1 MAKLQNSLM
10 KGSCSCRCS
19 TTLGGQREAI
29 QKSVCTTPKTWQH
42 VQPNPNQDTG
52 ASNGPRQKIRGGT
65 PIPTNLKENMI
76 LSHCRSLTYLVV
88 ILLLPLSSPPYF
100 QRQHHDRLDSWGRE
114 EEITTFQDTFDNTRF
129 SSKPYWQ
136 AVYFAFTIKF
146 ASGMRLKMRYLHRED
161 RKKKSKSISTP
172 TSYHYYVKTTGKCH
186 KLETTRCYKSLRI
199 ARRWFTGVPNN
210 SGENS
215 EPKYSWDSRFRA
227 ILNDHVKTAV
237 VTGIEVFQSAGTL
250 AIEVKIPSQQSGNMK
265 CWVRIS
271 RGIEQYARQFIPS
284 ETDHPNLEAAASQQS
299 ISCGRP
305 RAQGIGGNSTVRY
318 ERCAK
323 AKAYINCSQS
333 TSLEIGPSNNVTQ
346 KGWWIRTHLP
356 ALHEHLATSRLSWIR
371 RSSTVGSCFDKHAKC
386 WANSVLVHR
395 KMDWCTESFYWQTR
409 NGVLWGSWRNDF
421 FFLHSCQCKDKVM
434 VPQSIQLFLYKEIL
448 MSWKE
453 PVFHTG
459 CSNYLS
465 IPTNCLCGEL
475 HPFHLHS
482 PALAQRRF
490 NQELAPI
497 HTALEVTVS
506 RNPILLQWMD
516 SSTGTTARER

>member
-1 MAKLQNSLM
+1 
-10 KGSCSCRCS
+10 
-19 TTLGGQREAI
+19 
-29 QKSVCTTPKTWQH
+29 
-42 VQPNPNQDTG
+42 
-52 ASNGPRQKIRGGT
+52 
-65 PIPTNLKENMI
+65 
-76 LSHCRSLTYLVV
+76 
-88 ILLLPLSSPPYF
+88 
-100 QRQHHDRLDSWGRE
+100 
-114 EEITTFQDTFDNTRF
+114 
-129 SSKPYWQ
+129 
-136 AVYFAFTIKF
+136 
-146 ASGMRLKMRYLHRED
+146 MRYLHRED

-227 ILNDHVKTAV
+227 ILNDP
-237 VTGIEVFQSAGTL
+237 GTL

-271 RGIEQYARQFIPS
+271 RGIEQYARQFLPS

-346 KGWWIRTHLP
+346 KGGWIRTHLP

-395 KMDWCTESFYWQTR
+395 TMDWCTESFYWQTR

-421 FFLHSCQCKDKVM
+421 FYIRASARTKSWCLNQSNFFFIKRYLWVGKNPCSTRAVPTIHQSWRIVSVVNFIHFTYTLWLLLNVVLTKNLRRSTRPWRWRFHGIRSSYSGWTLRRVQQQGRGRRTRCKCR
-434 VPQSIQLFLYKEIL
+434 EA
-448 MSWKE
+448 
-453 PVFHTG
+453 
-459 CSNYLS
+459 
-465 IPTNCLCGEL
+465 CGEMWRQL
-475 HPFHLHS
+475 RVKQDAVKHGWDGMIFKKHTDCIQQNTSILRHVHTTRKIACVARDRCARCGVLFTLPVAYKGIASSCKRNSLKNKSLWFFL
-482 PALAQRRF
+482 QR
-490 NQELAPI
+490 E
-497 HTALEVTVS
+497 
-506 RNPILLQWMD
+506 
-516 SSTGTTARER
+516 GK